1 MIYAT
6 LHSSVWGSDPFFKDD
21 PYANGYNIHI
31 DPTTIS
37 HTNILDV
44 GTHTHPDI
52 DIHLAETVNPH
63 SSPMTQTT
71 MAVDTITSS
80 GPVPVG
86 GVAIANDELTSDPPG
101 TPISMPSGV
110 ALGSSGFLF
119 TQYYS
124 VIISAQP
131 TQHIWAAPPTITFAF
146 NVINGSLWVNIM
158 NPYVDARVVS
168 QSIIF
173 TGIVP
178 ALLRPPANR
187 SKLIAFQIND
197 TSTGVGPANL
207 TLSSNGNLT
216 IGPLASIGAV
226 GGILCCNAFMYNL

>member
-1 MIYAT
+1 MYYAT
-6 LHSSVWGSDPFFKDD
+6 LHNSVWGSDPFFKDD

-37 HTNILDV
+37 HTDILDV
-44 GTHTHPDI
+44 GTNTHPDI

-86 GVAIANDELTSDPPG
+86 GVAISNDELTSDPPG

-110 ALGSSGFLF
+110 TIGSPGFLF

-124 VIISAQP
+124 AIVSAQP
-131 TQHIWAAPPTITFAF
+131 IQHIWVSPPTITFAF
-146 NVINGSLWVNIM
+146 NVINNSVWVNIM
-158 NPYVDARVVS
+158 YPYVAARATH
-168 QSIIF
+168 QSIVF
-173 TGIVP
+173 AGIVP
-178 ALLRPPANR
+178 ALLRPPATR

-197 TSTGVGPANL
+197 TSAGAGPA
-207 TLSSNGNLT
+207 TLIIANNGNLT
-216 IGPLASIGAV
+216 INPLAST
-226 GGILCCNAFMYNL
+226 GGIAGILSCNAFIYNL